1 MDAGVVCGCEEERSS
16 KGDEIGD
23 DDVLVRAGAEAD
35 HQL

>member
-1 MDAGVVCGCEEERSS
+1 MDAGDVSGKERSS

-23 DDVLVRAGAEAD
+23 GDVLVRAGSEAD